1 MNKVI
6 EWFTS
11 WYHTLEI
18 KFRHPELY
26 RYLCDYTDNPSTY
39 DGPIHDA
46 ETGEAVSGY
55 VEVQRPNFRTWE
67 QYKADNPDFPSFQ
80 SKDGEDL

>member
-11 WYHTLEI
+11 WYHTLKVRWE
-18 KFRHPELY
+18 HPELY
-26 RYLCDYTDNPSTY
+26 RYLCDILDDDSFW
-39 DGPIHDA
+39 DA
-46 ETGEAVSGY
+46 DDF

-67 QYKADNPDFPSFQ
+67 QYKAENPDFPSFQ